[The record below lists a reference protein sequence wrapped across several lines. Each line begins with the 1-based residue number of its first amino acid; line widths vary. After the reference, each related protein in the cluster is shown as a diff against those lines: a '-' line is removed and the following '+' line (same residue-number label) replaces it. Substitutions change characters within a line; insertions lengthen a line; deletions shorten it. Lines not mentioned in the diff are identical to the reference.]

1 MDAMGQIVRPPA
13 MAGSFY
19 PAEPQHLRA
28 AVAGYLAAARPW
40 SGPPPRAIIT
50 PHAGYPY
57 SGPIAGTAWAAARTA
72 RPRRILLLGPA
83 HRVWVPD
90 LAHAEADAWAT
101 PLGLLPVD
109 RAALA
114 GLPGSAA
121 AHAREHCLEVQLPFI
136 QVLWPG
142 MTVLP
147 LLVGGATAQ
156 RVAEVIAGLWDDSTL
171 LAISTD
177 LSHYLP
183 YAQAQAS
190 DRACAAAI
198 TALDA
203 EAIRDEQACGHRPL
217 AGLLITA
224 RARGLA
230 AQVLDL
236 RNSGDTAGP
245 RDQVVGYAAAVVA
258 SS

>member
-1 MDAMGQIVRPPA
+1 MVRPSA
-13 MAGSFY
+13 VAGSFY
-19 PAEPQHLRA
+19 PAEPQRLRA
-28 AVAGYLAAARPW
+28 AVEGYLASAKPW
-40 SGPPPRAIIT
+40 AGPVPRAIVT

-57 SGPIAGTAWAAARTA
+57 SGPIAGSAWAAASSA
-72 RPRRILLLGPA
+72 RPRRILLVGPT

-90 LAHAEADAWAT
+90 LAQSEADAWAT
-101 PLGLLPVD
+101 PLGVLPVD

-114 GLPGSAA
+114 NLPGSAE
-121 AHAREHCLEVQLPFI
+121 AHAQEHCLEVQLPFI

-147 LLVGGATAQ
+147 LLVGGASAQ
-156 RVAEVIAGLWDDSTL
+156 RVAAVIAGLWDDDTL
-171 LAISTD
+171 LAISSD

-190 DRACAAAI
+190 DRACAATI

-203 EAIRDEQACGHRPL
+203 TALRDEQACGHRPL
-217 AGLLITA
+217 AGLLIAPRT
-224 RARGLA
+224 RGLR
-230 AQVLDL
+230 AQVIDL

-245 RDQVVGYAAAVVA
+245 RDQVVGYAAAVVVTTA
-258 SS
+258 T